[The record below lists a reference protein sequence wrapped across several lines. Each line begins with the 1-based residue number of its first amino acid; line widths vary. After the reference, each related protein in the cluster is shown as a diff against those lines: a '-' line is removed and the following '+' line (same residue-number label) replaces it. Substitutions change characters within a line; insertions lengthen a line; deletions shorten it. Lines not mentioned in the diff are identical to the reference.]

1 MLELLD
7 FQEHYKSTTHSS
19 IRDKDL
25 GEGSTMTRRLSAHSL
40 NRMHRCP
47 RRAGRPSKVGREPW
61 RVQARCLAGRHR
73 SFVFLFSAWFKQ
85 DNGDD
90 AIRAKL
96 DREGGGAEAS
106 CV

>member
-1 MLELLD
+1 MAISCREMLELLD

-40 NRMHRCP
+40 NRVHRRP

-73 SFVFLFSAWFKQ
+73 SFVFLFSAWFNKTTATMRSGQ
-85 DNGDD
+85 N
-90 AIRAKL
+90 
-96 DREGGGAEAS
+96 
-106 CV
+106 